1 MDPPGGEG
9 RSGRRGGEG
18 VRAAARPRR
27 PPPRPGPA
35 ARPRPYSQHDP
46 RDVQPHRDAPVFE
59 GGGDEAAE
67 GERRHHAQREGEQ
80 RVRPRQHRVHRGRR
94 PETRSPRTPGTPFRP
109 RSTYL
114 RAAPPA
120 PSVPGWGEWG
130 ALPRPRL
137 LSGPRTRASARAP
150 AAWTHPP
157 AGGTRRTGEPE
168 PRGGPPLL
176 ARPGAAT
183 NQRPAREG
191 RGFAAEGPP
200 PGRWLPVVRPAAR
213 PPSFPRPY
221 GRCSGAAA
229 FWVLRF
235 RRFAL

>member
-1 MDPPGGEG
+1 MDPPGGKG

-59 GGGDEAAE
+59 GGGDETAE

-109 RSTYL
+109 RSTSL

-130 ALPRPRL
+130 RAAAAPPPFRSPDASERARSRRLDTPTSGRDAPNRRAGAARGPAPPRAAWRRHQSATSQGGAGLRRGRPASWALASPR
-137 LSGPRTRASARAP
+137 SARGSP
-150 AAWTHPP
+150 TILS
-157 AGGTRRTGEPE
+157 
-168 PRGGPPLL
+168 PPLRQVL
-176 ARPGAAT
+176 WGCGFLGA
-183 NQRPAREG
+183 
-191 RGFAAEGPP
+191 
-200 PGRWLPVVRPAAR
+200 
-213 PPSFPRPY
+213 
-221 GRCSGAAA
+221 
-229 FWVLRF
+229 
-235 RRFAL
+235 